1 MSGLS
6 RSMAIPAGP
15 PWGAWSHPTF
25 RVPNAMN
32 LWITTFFLAI
42 FRGWREWLK
51 LQEARFETA
60 LRLYIDELEPKGK
73 VSTCNLMIWVLR
85 NYGFSQCWTPMT
97 LLHWHAQSVQIQLCS
112 GHISLSP
119 EVIWLQIFLVLW
131 FHRQI
136 SILLNEFTMFHIPK
150 QFSSVKPCKTQ
161 IQQFKVFFTSCSPWF
176 DDSWWP

>member
-1 MSGLS
+1 
-6 RSMAIPAGP
+6 
-15 PWGAWSHPTF
+15 
-25 RVPNAMN
+25 MN

-51 LQEARFETA
+51 RQEARLETA

-119 EVIWLQIFLVLW
+119 EVIWLQIFLVVW
-131 FHRQI
+131 FNRQI
-136 SILLNEFTMFHIPK
+136 SILLNEFTMFQIPK
-150 QFSSVKPCKTQ
+150 RFSSVKPKSSNLKSFSLHVHHDLM
-161 IQQFKVFFTSCSPWF
+161 IF
-176 DDSWWP
+176 DDHN